1 MLEVR
6 KIRRWLICSA
16 WPYINYVPHLGT
28 MIGSVLSADVF
39 ARYLRLRGDEVVFVS
54 GSDEHGTPI
63 EVEAIKKRISPRELT
78 DEMHQKVKKIFNEW
92 GISFDNYTRT
102 ESPTHKEFVQNF
114 YRKVYENGYI
124 FSEEIEMLYCP
135 KCKRFLPDRFVEGIC
150 PYCGYENARGDQC
163 ENCGRL
169 LDPVELESPRCA
181 ICGSTPEIKKTTHW
195 FFDLSK
201 FEEKLKK
208 YVESNKQLPENARN
222 FSLNLLNEGLRPRSL
237 TRDNEWGIPAPFPGA
252 EKKTIYVWM
261 EAVLGYISATI
272 EWAKNTGKLDEWKK
286 YWFDPQTRSVY
297 FIAKDNIPFH
307 VLILPALLMASGEK
321 YILPWNVAS
330 TEFLLFCGK
339 PFSKSRRWGV
349 WADEA
354 LEKFPVDYW
363 RYYLVSIRP
372 ETKDSSFTWDDFQAR
387 INNELVDILG
397 NFVHR
402 TLVFIHKQFDG
413 KVPER
418 HELDELDKE
427 LIASIQETPDTVAK
441 LLEKFRFKDALSE
454 AMNLARKGNKYL
466 NDKAPWHK
474 IKSEKEIAETTLNL
488 CCQLTRCLAILMEPF
503 TPFSSEKI
511 WEMLNLD
518 GSVHDKGNWNTA
530 KELLIPAGHLIR
542 KPSPLFK
549 KISTNDK

>member
-1 MLEVR
+1 M
-6 KIRRWLICSA
+6 RRWLICSA

-63 EVEAIKKRISPRELT
+63 EVEAIKRGISPRELT
-78 DEMHQKVKKIFNEW
+78 DEMHRKVKKIFNEW

-102 ESPTHKEFVQNF
+102 ESSIHKEFVQNF

-169 LDPVELESPRCA
+169 LDPIELKSPRCA
-181 ICGSTPEIKKTTHW
+181 ICGSAPKIKKTTHW

-222 FSLNLLNEGLRPRSL
+222 FSLNLLNEGLKPRSL
-237 TRDNEWGIPAPFPGA
+237 TRDNKWGIPAPFPGA
-252 EKKTIYVWM
+252 GKKTIYVWM

-272 EWAKNTGKLDEWKK
+272 EWAKNVGKLDEWKK
-286 YWFDPQTRSVY
+286 YWFDSQTRSVY

-307 VLILPALLMASGEK
+307 VLILPALLMASEEK

-402 TLVFIHKQFDG
+402 TLVFIYKQFDG

-418 HELDELDKE
+418 HKLDELDKE
-427 LIASIQETPDTVAK
+427 LIASIKKTPDRVAE
-441 LLEKFRFKDALSE
+441 LFEKFRFKDALGE
-454 AMNLARKGNKYL
+454 AMSLARKGNKYL

-474 IKSEKEIAETTLNL
+474 VKSEKEIAETTLNL

-503 TPFSSEKI
+503 IPFSCEKI

-518 GSVHDKGNWNTA
+518 GSVHDKGNWDTA

-549 KISTNDK
+549 KISTNEK

>member
-1 MLEVR
+1 M
-6 KIRRWLICSA
+6 RRWLVCSA
-16 WPYINYVPHLGT
+16 WPYINYMPHLGT

-39 ARYLRLRGDEVVFVS
+39 ARYLRLRGDKVVFVS

-63 EVEAIKKRISPRELT
+63 EVEAIKRGVSPRELT
-78 DEMHQKVKKIFNEW
+78 DEMHQKIKRIFDKW
-92 GISFDNYTRT
+92 GITFDNYTRT
-102 ESPTHKEFVQNF
+102 ESPVHKEFVRKF
-114 YRKVYENGYI
+114 YRKVYENGHI
-124 FSEEIEMLYCP
+124 FSKEIEMLYCP

-169 LDPVELESPRCA
+169 LDPIELKSPQCA
-181 ICGSTPEIKKTTHW
+181 ICGSIPEIKKTTHW
-195 FFDLSK
+195 FFDLPK
-201 FEEKLKK
+201 FENDLRK
-208 YVESNKQLPENARN
+208 YVKNNEQLPENARN
-222 FSLNLLNEGLRPRSL
+222 FSLNLLKEGLRPRSL

-272 EWAKNTGKLDEWKK
+272 EWARDLGKPDEWKK
-286 YWFDPQTRSVY
+286 YWFDSETRSVY

-321 YILPWNVAS
+321 YNLPWNVDS
-330 TEFLLFCGK
+330 TEFLLFFGK

-349 WADEA
+349 WVDEA
-354 LEKFPVDYW
+354 LEKYPVDYW

-372 ETKDSSFTWDDFQAR
+372 ETKDSSFTWDDFQAK

-402 TLVFIHKQFDG
+402 TLMFTYKQFSG

-418 HELDELDKE
+418 HELDEIDKE
-427 LIASIQETPDTVAK
+427 LVAGIQKTPDIVAEY
-441 LLEKFRFKDALSE
+441 LEKFRFRDALSE
-454 AMNLARKGNKYL
+454 VMRLARKGNKYL

-474 IKSEKEIAETTLNL
+474 IKIERKDAETTLNL
-488 CCQLTRCLAILMEPF
+488 CCQLTRSLAILMEPF
-503 TPFSSEKI
+503 MPFTSEKI
-511 WEMLNLD
+511 WEMLNLQ
-518 GSVHDKGNWNTA
+518 GSVHRRGIWKTA
-530 KELLIPAGHLIR
+530 KELAIPSGHPIK
-542 KPSPLFK
+542 KPSPLFQKILEVRK
-549 KISTNDK
+549 KL